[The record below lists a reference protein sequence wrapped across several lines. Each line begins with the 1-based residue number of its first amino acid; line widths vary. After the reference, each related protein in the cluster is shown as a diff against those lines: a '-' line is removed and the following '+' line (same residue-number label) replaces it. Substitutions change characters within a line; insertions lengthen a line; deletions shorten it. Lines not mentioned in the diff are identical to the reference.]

1 MLKLTRAR
9 WVDGGSGGPL
19 DAGRTTRGSDPH
31 DDSRPSE
38 GRLLRLLV
46 GVAGLNGVVCIFAP
60 AWVVVRAGGAE
71 AQVGR
76 VIYVAAVAVLAL
88 TPLQLMFLWFA
99 VAARLRDIRA
109 NKRAR
114 LRIGEVL
121 ATEAITTAFQPIF
134 DLVTRRVVGAEAL
147 SRFSTEPIAPP
158 DVWFAKAE
166 RAGLSLQLELLA
178 IRTALTSAAA
188 LPENLYVTLNVSPS
202 TLASPQLLATLLD
215 SNLPPDRLVVEVTEH
230 TSIPD
235 YAPLQE
241 ARAGLRLHGIGL
253 AVDDAGSGYASFR
266 HIVALAPDIIKLDR
280 ALVAGID
287 HDEAG
292 RALVAAVVM
301 YALEAGVVLLA
312 EGVENAAELNA
323 IESLGVEAAQG
334 YHLGRPTV
342 FPQDWAQWDQAGS
355 VLPPGADR
363 QLRPQPTG
371 ERAAP

>member
-19 DAGRTTRGSDPH
+19 DAGRTTPGSDPH

-76 VIYVAAVAVLAL
+76 IIYVAAVAVLAL

-166 RAGLSLQLELLA
+166 RVGLSLQLELLA

-215 SNLPPDRLVVEVTEH
+215 SNLPPERLVVEVT
-230 TSIPD
+230 
-235 YAPLQE
+235 
-241 ARAGLRLHGIGL
+241 
-253 AVDDAGSGYASFR
+253 
-266 HIVALAPDIIKLDR
+266 
-280 ALVAGID
+280 
-287 HDEAG
+287 
-292 RALVAAVVM
+292 
-301 YALEAGVVLLA
+301 
-312 EGVENAAELNA
+312 
-323 IESLGVEAAQG
+323 
-334 YHLGRPTV
+334 
-342 FPQDWAQWDQAGS
+342 
-355 VLPPGADR
+355 
-363 QLRPQPTG
+363 
-371 ERAAP
+371 